1 MPAIPVTKEKCSN
14 LRYKHLDNFTHFK
27 NKGLV
32 PFCIAE
38 LPKIV
43 TNYPIVFTK
52 LNDVFSI
59 NFITS
64 FSPNL
69 NLFID
74 GEGKWIGNYIPAI
87 YRSMPFMYTSV
98 KKNEKM
104 VLSFIEE
111 LECVISNDMVNK
123 GYNNFYEGKEL
134 SKAFKETVN
143 LTNSLNENL
152 NLTLQICKKLNNSGL
167 LTEWPLKIKFKDDE
181 KEIKGLFKIDSEK
194 LFDLNEGKKRKSDNL
209 DRNMLQLAY
218 AQIFSV
224 NNLEK
229 IAALYSGASLDKSDI
244 KKNKSLRDQ
253 VLERQEQENSA
264 EMNQLVKN
272 LISDE

>member
-123 GYNNFYEGKEL
+123 GYNNFY
-134 SKAFKETVN
+134 
-143 LTNSLNENL
+143 
-152 NLTLQICKKLNNSGL
+152 
-167 LTEWPLKIKFKDDE
+167 
-181 KEIKGLFKIDSEK
+181 
-194 LFDLNEGKKRKSDNL
+194 
-209 DRNMLQLAY
+209 
-218 AQIFSV
+218 
-224 NNLEK
+224 
-229 IAALYSGASLDKSDI
+229 
-244 KKNKSLRDQ
+244 
-253 VLERQEQENSA
+253 
-264 EMNQLVKN
+264 
-272 LISDE
+272 